1 MPVRIIRKAIKV
13 MYNEVAKKATL
24 KYMKEKMKVINI
36 RIKKDDY
43 EQRIQPAIKKSGLPM
58 ATFIKRAM
66 DEKIDRDGLSD

>member
-66 DEKIDRDGLSD
+66 DEKIDRDGLL